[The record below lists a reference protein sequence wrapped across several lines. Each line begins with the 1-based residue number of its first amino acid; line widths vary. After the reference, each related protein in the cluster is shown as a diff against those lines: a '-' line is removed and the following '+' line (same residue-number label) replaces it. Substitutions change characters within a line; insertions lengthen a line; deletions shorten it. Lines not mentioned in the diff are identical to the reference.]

1 MTQLAILGDFRGP
14 ESPFRSPYLVLKTDI
29 MHIVASEKGKPP
41 ERRGRKTT
49 GLRAEA
55 YDSGAAKMNTE
66 RGNINTINGRAAAD
80 FLLFGSEGLEKE

>member
-1 MTQLAILGDFRGP
+1 M
-14 ESPFRSPYLVLKTDI
+14 DI

-49 GLRAEA
+49 GLRALA

-66 RGNINTINGRAAAD
+66 RGKPTKFDDRRSRNSRHPVLRGPNNIIGRP
-80 FLLFGSEGLEKE
+80 GVHLECK